1 MASSNY
7 FASDLGALLSGDF
20 ATVITLTN
28 SGKTQTVSGI
38 FDDKYVFIDPKTNDQ
53 ILSEDSAVTF
63 SLAGLEIDI
72 NNRETV
78 FSINAVDYKAF
89 DWRDN
94 CDGSMTVY
102 LTKL

>member
-1 MASSNY
+1 MVIFNY
-7 FASDLGALLSGDF
+7 FASDLGALLAGDF
-20 ATVITLTN
+20 ATAITFSN
-28 SGKTQTVSGI
+28 GGKTQTVSGI

-53 ILSEDSAVTF
+53 ILSENSAVTIA
-63 SLAGLEIDI
+63 LAGLAVDI
-72 NNRETV
+72 NNRETI